1 MKTYSPKPEDIKRDW
16 YVVDA
21 RDKILGRLATR
32 IATKLRGKDKP
43 EFAPHMDMGDFV
55 VVVNAQQVKVTG
67 DKLEQKKY
75 YYHTGYPGGI
85 KETSLDRMLQ
95 KKPEEVIRKAVGR
108 MLPKN
113 KLGRKLLKKLKVYSG
128 PEHPHAAQQPK
139 VIQQD

>member
-1 MKTYSPKPEDIKRDW
+1 MKTYSPKPEDIQRDW

-21 RDKILGRLATR
+21 QDKILGRLATR

-55 VVVNAQQVKVTG
+55 VVVNAEQIKVTG

-85 KETSLDRMLQ
+85 KETSLESMLQ

-139 VIQQD
+139 AIQD

>member
-21 RDKILGRLATR
+21 QDKILGRLATR

-55 VVVNAQQVKVTG
+55 VVVNAEQIKVTG

-85 KETSLDRMLQ
+85 KETSLESMLQ

-139 VIQQD
+139 AIQD

>member
-21 RDKILGRLATR
+21 QDKILGRLATR

-55 VVVNAQQVKVTG
+55 VVVNAQQIKVTG

-85 KETSLDRMLQ
+85 KENSLDRMLQ

-139 VIQQD
+139 VIQD

>member
-21 RDKILGRLATR
+21 QDKILGRLATR

-55 VVVNAQQVKVTG
+55 VVVNAQQIKVTG

-85 KETSLDRMLQ
+85 KENSLDRMLH

-139 VIQQD
+139 VIQD

>member
-1 MKTYSPKPEDIKRDW
+1 MKTYSPKPEDIKRNW

-21 RDKILGRLATR
+21 RDRILGRLATR

-43 EFAPHMDMGDFV
+43 EFAPHMDTGDFV
-55 VVVNAQQVKVTG
+55 VVVNAEQIKVTG
-67 DKLEQKKY
+67 DKLKQKKY

-95 KKPEEVIRKAVGR
+95 KKPEEVIKKAVGR

-128 PEHPHAAQQPK
+128 PEHPHTAQQPK
-139 VIQQD
+139 SIQY

>member
-1 MKTYSPKPEDIKRDW
+1 MKTYSPKLEDIKRNW
-16 YVVDA
+16 FVVDA
-21 RDKILGRLATR
+21 QDKILGRLATR

-55 VVVNAQQVKVTG
+55 VVVNAQQIKVTG

-85 KETSLDRMLQ
+85 KETSLDKMLQ

-128 PEHPHAAQQPK
+128 PEHPHAAQQPT
-139 VIQQD
+139 VIQD